1 MSDSRP
7 AVPSTR
13 RARVTISLCF
23 LAAMCEGFDV
33 QAAGVAAAGM
43 RAEFGPSPFWL
54 GFVFAASGAGLLLGA
69 VAGGRLADR
78 IGRKPVLV
86 GSLAAFG
93 LFSLLTT
100 LAGNIQSL
108 SAMRFVTGLGLGG
121 AMPNLIAL
129 TADVAAS
136 RSRNA
141 SIAATYVGMPL
152 GAAVAGLIASGI
164 VLESWRM
171 IFLCGG
177 IAPLVLAPLL
187 AAFLAPVP
195 RLAPDSSEKSQ
206 SPRHPLRE
214 MFGGGRARTTLLV
227 WLGFLLIV
235 LTLHLL
241 LNWLPLLLMGKGL
254 TKSSA
259 GLAQAAFN
267 AGGSV
272 VALSVGA
279 LLDSK
284 ARRAAIAVS
293 VTVLPA
299 VLIGMACV
307 RGFPAALIALT
318 PILGG
323 AVLAQQI
330 ILFAVASVAYPSTM
344 RGTALGAA
352 IGVGRLGSLI
362 GPLFAA
368 WLIAGGKSS
377 SQVLIGI
384 LPIVIV
390 AGLIVVLLGWQKDT
404 ERAQQPY
411 TITT

>member
-1 MSDSRP
+1 VSDSYVVAQSIRP
-7 AVPSTR
+7 
-13 RARVTISLCF
+13 ARVTVALCF

-33 QAAGVAAAGM
+33 QAAGVAAAGV

-54 GFVFAASGAGLLLGA
+54 GLLFAASGAGLLLGA

-78 IGRKPVLV
+78 IGRRPVLV

-93 LFSLLTT
+93 LASLLTT
-100 LAGNIQSL
+100 LAGNMQAL
-108 SAMRFVTGLGLGG
+108 CAMRFATGLGLGG

-129 TADVAAS
+129 TADIAAA
-136 RSRNA
+136 RSRNG

-164 VLESWRM
+164 PLEAWRV

-177 IAPLVLAPLL
+177 IAPLVVAPLL
-187 AAFLAPVP
+187 AVFLAPV
-195 RLAPDSSEKSQ
+195 SEPPLGSVGKAQ
-206 SPRHPLRE
+206 TPQHPLHA
-214 MFGGGRARTTLLV
+214 MFGAGHARTTLLV
-227 WLGFLLIV
+227 WLGFLMIV

-254 TKSSA
+254 SKSSA

-267 AGGSV
+267 VGGSM
-272 VALSVGA
+272 VALYVGT
-279 LLDSK
+279 LLDSRR
-284 ARRAAIAVS
+284 RRAAIAVS
-293 VTVLPA
+293 AIVLPA
-299 VLIGMACV
+299 VLIAMACV
-307 RGFPAALIALT
+307 GGFPPALIALT
-318 PILGG
+318 PLLGG
-323 AVLAQQI
+323 AVLAQQV
-330 ILFAVASVAYPSTM
+330 ILFAVASAAYPSTI

-352 IGVGRLGSLI
+352 IAVGRAGSLI

-384 LPIVIV
+384 LPIVLI
-390 AGLIVVLLGWQKDT
+390 AGLSVILLGWQKSI
-404 ERAQQPY
+404 RAA
-411 TITT
+411 

>member
-1 MSDSRP
+1 MLAELP
-7 AVPSTR
+7 GTR
-13 RARVTISLCF
+13 HARVTISLCF

-33 QAAGVAAAGM
+33 QAAGVAAAGV
-43 RAEFGPSPFWL
+43 RSEFGPSPFWL
-54 GFVFAASGAGLLLGA
+54 GLAFAASGAGLLLGA
-69 VAGGRLADR
+69 VVGGRLADR

-86 GSLAAFG
+86 GSLTAFG

-100 LAGNIQSL
+100 VAGDIQSL
-108 SAMRFVTGLGLGG
+108 SAMRLVTGLGLGG

-136 RSRNA
+136 RSRNG

-164 VLESWRM
+164 ALESWRA

-177 IAPLVLAPLL
+177 VAPLVLAPLL
-187 AAFLAPVP
+187 AAFLPPVSGMP
-195 RLAPDSSEKSQ
+195 LGSGGKSQ
-206 SPRHPLRE
+206 APHHPLHAKFGHA
-214 MFGGGRARTTLLV
+214 MFGDGRARTTLLV

-241 LNWLPLLLMGKGL
+241 INWLPLLLMGKGL

-267 AGGSV
+267 AGGSI
-272 VALSVGA
+272 VAVFVGA
-279 LLDSK
+279 LLDSR
-284 ARRAAIAVS
+284 ARRAAIAAS
-293 VTVLPA
+293 VAVLPA

-318 PILGG
+318 PLLGG
-323 AVLAQQI
+323 AVLAQQV
-330 ILFAVASVAYPSTM
+330 ILFAVASAAYPGTI

-377 SQVLIGI
+377 SQVLTGI
-384 LPIVIV
+384 LPVVIV
-390 AGLIVVLLGWQKDT
+390 AGVSVVLLAWQKST
-404 ERAQQPY
+404 ERPAAG
-411 TITT
+411 

>member
-7 AVPSTR
+7 VMPSIR
-13 RARVTISLCF
+13 HARVTLSLCF

-33 QAAGVAAAGM
+33 QAAGVAAAGI
-43 RAEFGPSPFWL
+43 RAEFGPSPSWL
-54 GFVFAASGAGLLLGA
+54 GFIFAASGAGLLLGA

-86 GSLAAFG
+86 ASLAAFG

-108 SAMRFVTGLGLGG
+108 SAMRLVTGLGLGG

-136 RSRNA
+136 RSRNG

-164 VLESWRM
+164 ALESWRM

-177 IAPLVLAPLL
+177 IAPLLLAPLL

-195 RLAPDSSEKSQ
+195 RLAPGSGEKSQ

-214 MFGGGRARTTLLV
+214 MFSGGRARTTLLV

-279 LLDSK
+279 LLDSR

-299 VLIGMACV
+299 VLIGMASV

-318 PILGG
+318 PVLGG

-330 ILFAVASVAYPSTM
+330 ILFAVASVSYPSGM

-390 AGLIVVLLGWQKDT
+390 AGLSVVLLGWRKIT
-404 ERAQQPY
+404 ERPADPRP
-411 TITT
+411 TR

>member
-1 MSDSRP
+1 
-7 AVPSTR
+7 
-13 RARVTISLCF
+13 
-23 LAAMCEGFDV
+23 MCEGFDV

-43 RAEFGPSPFWL
+43 RAEFGPSPLWL
-54 GFVFAASGAGLLLGA
+54 GIVFAASGAGLLLGA

-86 GSLAAFG
+86 GALAAFG

-108 SAMRFVTGLGLGG
+108 SAMRLVTGLGLGG

-136 RSRNA
+136 RARNG
-141 SIAATYVGMPL
+141 SIAVTYVGMPL

-164 VLESWRM
+164 ALESWRR

-177 IAPLVLAPLL
+177 VAPLLLAPLL
-187 AAFLAPVP
+187 AAFLAPAPGVP
-195 RLAPDSSEKSQ
+195 LGSGEQSQAPH
-206 SPRHPLRE
+206 HPLHA
-214 MFGGGRARTTLLV
+214 MFSGGRARTTLLI

-254 TKSSA
+254 SRSSA
-259 GLAQAAFN
+259 GVAQAAFN
-267 AGGSV
+267 AGGSI
-272 VALSVGA
+272 VALFVGT
-279 LLDSK
+279 LLDSR
-284 ARRAAIAVS
+284 ARRPAIAVS
-293 VTVLPA
+293 VAVLPA
-299 VLIGMACV
+299 VLIEMAFE
-307 RGFPAALIALT
+307 RGLPGTLIALT
-318 PILGG
+318 PVLGG
-323 AVLAQQI
+323 AVLAQQV
-330 ILFAVASVAYPSTM
+330 ILFAVASAAYPSTM

-368 WLIAGGKSS
+368 WLITGGKTSS
-377 SQVLIGI
+377 EVLIGI

-390 AGLIVVLLGWQKDT
+390 AGLSVVLLGWQKST
-404 ERAQQPY
+404 ERPAAG
-411 TITT
+411 

>member
-1 MSDSRP
+1 M
-7 AVPSTR
+7 PSIR
-13 RARVTISLCF
+13 HGRVTISLCF

-54 GFVFAASGAGLLLGA
+54 GFAFAASGAGLLLGA

-93 LFSLLTT
+93 LFSLVTI

-108 SAMRFVTGLGLGG
+108 SAMRFMTGLGLGG

-136 RSRNA
+136 RSRNG

-164 VLESWRM
+164 ALESWRM

-177 IAPLVLAPLL
+177 IAPLALAPVL
-187 AAFLAPVP
+187 AAFLLPAPGVP
-195 RLAPDSSEKSQ
+195 LGSDEKSQ
-206 SPRHPLRE
+206 APGQPLHE
-214 MFGGGRARTTLLV
+214 MLSGGRARTTLLI

-267 AGGSV
+267 AGGSI
-272 VALSVGA
+272 VALCVGA
-279 LLDSK
+279 LLDSR
-284 ARRAAIAVS
+284 ARRTAIAVS
-293 VTVLPA
+293 VAVLPA
-299 VLIGMACV
+299 VLIGLAGV
-307 RGFPAALIALT
+307 RGFPGVLIALT
-318 PILGG
+318 PVLGG

-330 ILFAVASVAYPSTM
+330 ILFSVASAVYPSTI

-384 LPIVIV
+384 LPIVII
-390 AGLIVVLLGWQKDT
+390 AGVSVVLLGWQKGS
-404 ERAQQPY
+404 ERPAAG
-411 TITT
+411 

>member
-1 MSDSRP
+1 
-7 AVPSTR
+7 VSTR
-13 RARVTISLCF
+13 HARLTISLCF

-33 QAAGVAAAGM
+33 QAAGVAAAGL

-54 GFVFAASGAGLLLGA
+54 GFAFAASGAGLLLGA
-69 VAGGRLADR
+69 VAGGGLADR

-100 LAGNIQSL
+100 LVGNIQSL
-108 SAMRFVTGLGLGG
+108 SAVRLVTGLGLGS

-136 RSRNA
+136 RSRNG
-141 SIAATYVGMPL
+141 SIAVTYVGMPL

-164 VLESWRM
+164 ALESWRM

-177 IAPLVLAPLL
+177 VAPLVLAPLL
-187 AAFLAPVP
+187 AAFLPPVP
-195 RLAPDSSEKSQ
+195 GVPLSSGEKSQ
-206 SPRHPLRE
+206 APRRPLQA
-214 MFGGGRARTTLLV
+214 MFGGGRAWTTLLV

-267 AGGSV
+267 AGGSI
-272 VALSVGA
+272 VALLVGA
-279 LLDSK
+279 LLDSR
-284 ARRAAIAVS
+284 ARRAAI
-293 VTVLPA
+293 
-299 VLIGMACV
+299 
-307 RGFPAALIALT
+307 
-318 PILGG
+318 GG
-323 AVLAQQI
+323 AVLAQQV
-330 ILFAVASVAYPSTM
+330 ILFAVASAAYPSTIS
-344 RGTALGAA
+344 GTALGAA

-390 AGLIVVLLGWQKDT
+390 AGLSVVLLGWRKIT
-404 ERAQQPY
+404 ERPADPRP
-411 TITT
+411 TR

>member
-7 AVPSTR
+7 AMPSTR
-13 RARVTISLCF
+13 RSRVTISLCF
-23 LAAMCEGFDV
+23 LAAMSEGFDV

-43 RAEFGPSPFWL
+43 RAAFGASPFWL
-54 GFVFAASGAGLLLGA
+54 GIVFAASGAGLLLGA
-69 VAGGRLADR
+69 IVGGRMADR

-100 LAGNIQSL
+100 LAGNMQSL
-108 SAMRFVTGLGLGG
+108 SVMRFVTGLGLGG

-136 RSRNA
+136 RSRNG
-141 SIAATYVGMPL
+141 SIALTYVGMPL
-152 GAAVAGLIASGI
+152 GAAIAGLISSGI
-164 VLESWRM
+164 ALESWRM

-177 IAPLVLAPLL
+177 IAPLVIAPLL
-187 AAFLAPVP
+187 AAFLAP
-195 RLAPDSSEKSQ
+195 APEVSLGSGDKSQ
-206 SPRHPLRE
+206 APCHPLHA
-214 MFGGGRARTTLLV
+214 MFNGGRARTTLLV

-267 AGGSV
+267 AGGSI
-272 VALSVGA
+272 VALFVGA
-279 LLDSK
+279 LLDSR
-284 ARRAAIAVS
+284 AGRAAIAV
-293 VTVLPA
+293 TVALLPA
-299 VLIGMACV
+299 ALIGMACL
-307 RGFPAALIALT
+307 RGFPGALIALT
-318 PILGG
+318 PVLGG
-323 AVLAQQI
+323 AVLAQQV
-330 ILFAVASVAYPSTM
+330 ILFAVASAAYPSTI

-390 AGLIVVLLGWQKDT
+390 AGLTVVLLGWQKST
-404 ERAQQPY
+404 ERPAAG
-411 TITT
+411 